1 MGGGSGGGSRWLR
14 PIWIGIVTA
23 ILLASCSSREPVAP
37 IAQVPPPATLVG
49 VASWYGPGFDG
60 HKTASG
66 EVYDQEQMTAAS
78 NIYPLETRLMVTN
91 LANQRSAEVRINDR
105 GPFRKGRTL
114 DLSHAAA
121 GVLGIVRPGTATCR
135 IEVIGAPPGAILPAT
150 ILAAPRYFV
159 QVGSFAVPSNAES
172 LRARL
177 AAHYPDVRL
186 DTLDAGNHRYYRV
199 RMGAFPT
206 RADAL
211 ARAAA
216 TSRLG
221 LPILLVTE

>member
-1 MGGGSGGGSRWLR
+1 MHGVAQKGSDGLQRGSVRVPSRWLR

-23 ILLASCSSREPVAP
+23 ILLAGCSSREPVAP

-121 GVLGIVRPGTATCR
+121 GVLG
-135 IEVIGAPPGAILPAT
+135 
-150 ILAAPRYFV
+150 
-159 QVGSFAVPSNAES
+159 S
-172 LRARL
+172 
-177 AAHYPDVRL
+177 
-186 DTLDAGNHRYYRV
+186 
-199 RMGAFPT
+199 
-206 RADAL
+206 
-211 ARAAA
+211 
-216 TSRLG
+216 
-221 LPILLVTE
+221 

>member
-14 PIWIGIVTA
+14 PIWIGIVPA
-23 ILLASCSSREPVAP
+23 ILLAACSSRQPAAP
-37 IAQVPPPATLVG
+37 LSQAPPPATLVG

-60 HKTASG
+60 HTTASG

-91 LANQRSAEVRINDR
+91 LLNQRSAEVRVNDR

-121 GVLGIVRPGTATCR
+121 RVLGIVGPGTAACR
-135 IEVIGAPPGAILPAT
+135 IEVIGAPPGAILPST

-186 DTLDAGNHRYYRV
+186 DTLDAGKHRYYRV

-206 RADAL
+206 RAGAL

-221 LPILLVTE
+221 LPILLVAE

>member
-1 MGGGSGGGSRWLR
+1 M
-14 PIWIGIVTA
+14 
-23 ILLASCSSREPVAP
+23 
-37 IAQVPPPATLVG
+37 
-49 VASWYGPGFDG
+49 ASWYGPGFDG
-60 HKTASG
+60 HRTASG

-78 NIYPLETRLMVTN
+78 NIYPLGTRLMVTN
-91 LANQRSAEVRINDR
+91 LASQRSAEVRINDR

-121 GVLGIVRPGTATCR
+121 RVLGIVGPGTATCR
-135 IEVIGAPPGAILPAT
+135 MEMLGAAPGAIS
-150 ILAAPRYFV
+150 AAPRYFV

-177 AAHYPDVRL
+177 AVHYADVRL
-186 DTLDAGNHRYYRV
+186 DTLDAGKHRYYRV
-199 RMGAFPT
+199 RMGAFST

-216 TSRLG
+216 SSRFG
-221 LPILLVTE
+221 LPILVVAE